1 MKSPRNLIFI
11 KSIKN
16 MDTHNN
22 NQCNSIPQGV
32 IDLHTV
38 GEGKMLTLLQA
49 YHATLEDLELT
60 KLVLPLE
67 REPGLQPVK
76 DGELLLLKEQL
87 RRHHQL
93 KPITVRRFEGRF
105 EVIEGEIQILA
116 LQELGYI
123 NATAIIIECEDDEKV
138 AEIRQIL
145 QSIQTDIPYSVRL
158 AAFNEIKAA
167 VKDGRNKLK
176 AEGAKDIP
184 TTIAMVGEV
193 LDENEQYVKRM
204 DHIANSSDRDAIADR
219 LDRGESMNAVTT
231 VAKDNGRIKGV
242 QAPQTPSTC
251 EISAA
256 HDIAAICPNCP
267 NYLKFMEQLR
277 AMRTTVKAN

>member
-1 MKSPRNLIFI
+1 MTNSQ
-11 KSIKN
+11 
-16 MDTHNN
+16 N

-32 IDLHTV
+32 VTLHTV
-38 GEGKMLTLLQA
+38 GENNRLTLLQA
-49 YHATLEDLELT
+49 YNATLEDLELT

-93 KPITVRRFEGRF
+93 KPITVRRFEDRF

-123 NATAIIIECEDDEKV
+123 NATAIIIECDDDEKV

-158 AAFNEIKAA
+158 AAYNEIKAA
-167 VKDGRNKLK
+167 VKEGRNKLK
-176 AEGAKDIP
+176 AEGAQDIP
-184 TTIAMVGEV
+184 TTNAMVAEV
-193 LDENEQYVKRM
+193 MDVNEQYAKRLNLL
-204 DHIANSSDRDAIADR
+204 ANSPDRDAIADR

-231 VAKDNGRIKGV
+231 EANDTGRIKGV
-242 QAPQTPSTC
+242 QAPQTPRTC
-251 EISAA
+251 EIPAA

-267 NYLKFMEQLR
+267 NYRRFMEQLQAVR
-277 AMRTTVKAN
+277 LSTTNAN